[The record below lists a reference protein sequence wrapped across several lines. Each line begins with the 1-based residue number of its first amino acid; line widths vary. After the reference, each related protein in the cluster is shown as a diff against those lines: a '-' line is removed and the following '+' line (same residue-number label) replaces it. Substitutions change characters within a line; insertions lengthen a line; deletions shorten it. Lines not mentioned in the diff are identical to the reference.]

1 MDHRTILMI
10 LGILSMET
18 LASPPNLETS
28 IKEVQKFLR
37 RLQTIDS
44 KLRAIGM

>member
-18 LASPPNLETS
+18 LASPHNLKTS
-28 IKEVQKFLR
+28 IKEVEKFLR
-37 RLQTIDS
+37 QLQTIDS